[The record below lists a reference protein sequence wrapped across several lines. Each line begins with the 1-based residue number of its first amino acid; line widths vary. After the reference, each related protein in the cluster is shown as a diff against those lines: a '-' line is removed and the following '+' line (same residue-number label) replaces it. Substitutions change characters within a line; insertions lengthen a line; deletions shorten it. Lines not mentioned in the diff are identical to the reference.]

1 MLQKKKLPHSLKL
14 NSFMGDSNK
23 NLLEDLYASL
33 KEYLNMRID
42 EAKLSLSESLA
53 ILFGKIILFVL
64 LTVIGAIAF
73 GFLATAF
80 SNWIGALLD
89 SKALGA
95 LITGGVF
102 ILLMFIIYLFRN
114 KLFTDS
120 MVRMFINMLFKNSD
134 DGKGK

>member
-1 MLQKKKLPHSLKL
+1 MAG
-14 NSFMGDSNK
+14 NDSNK

-64 LTVIGAIAF
+64 MAVVGAIAF

-80 SNWIGALLD
+80 SNWIGTLLD

-102 ILLMFIIYLFRN
+102 LLIMLILYLFRN